1 MRRAGRCVVDVMPFV
16 ALAVI
21 GVTWALARTS
31 PLHGQIRYS
40 TGQNAAP
47 IFEGWQRNAD
57 GTISMVFGYLNRNF
71 EEELDVPV
79 GDNNRCDP
87 APVDCG
93 QPTHFLARRQRYVFK
108 ATLPK
113 DWPRDR
119 VFSWSITSKGKTDV
133 AKATLNPDLEIDY
146 GVIAEN
152 NNGGTLAEG
161 NTPPTLVKGSPAQ
174 TVTTLSGPAT
184 VEVTFT
190 DDGLPKP
197 RPRPTTTA
205 TPTASLQPGLP
216 IDPSSRTDL
225 SPEQIEARRERQP
238 GVRIRWIHYR
248 GEGNVTFDPPRLL
261 PVHGQPVTLTSKVT
275 FSAPGTYVL
284 RAVASDNQLESFHDT
299 TVTVRAK

>member
-1 MRRAGRCVVDVMPFV
+1 MRLAWRCGVGVAVLGAIGLAS
-16 ALAVI
+16 ALA
-21 GVTWALARTS
+21 LTS
-31 PLHGQIRYS
+31 PVHGQIRYS

-47 IFEGWQRNAD
+47 IFEGWQRNPD
-57 GTISMVFGYLNRNF
+57 GTTSIVFGYLNRNF

-93 QPTHFLARRQRYVFK
+93 QPTHFLTRRQRFVFK
-108 ATLPK
+108 ATVPK
-113 DWPRDR
+113 DWPKDR

-152 NNGGTLAEG
+152 SNGGTLAEG
-161 NTPPTLVKGSPAQ
+161 NTPPTFVKGSPAQ
-174 TVTTLSGPAT
+174 TTAMLSGPAT
-184 VEVTFT
+184 IEVTFA

-197 RPRPTTTA
+197 RPKPTTTA
-205 TPTASLQPGLP
+205 ASSASLQPGLP
-216 IDPSSRTDL
+216 VDPSSADPT
-225 SPEQIEARRERQP
+225 PEQIEARRERQP
-238 GVRIRWIHYR
+238 GVRIRWVHYR
-248 GEGNVTFDPPRLL
+248 GEGKVTFDPPRLL

-284 RAVASDNQLESFHDT
+284 RAIASDNQLESFHDT

>member
-1 MRRAGRCVVDVMPFV
+1 MRLARRCVVGAM
-16 ALAVI
+16 ALGVI
-21 GVTWALARTS
+21 GVVWALALTS
-31 PLHGQIRYS
+31 PVQGQIRYS
-40 TGQNAAP
+40 IGQNAAP
-47 IFEGWQRNAD
+47 IFEGWQRNPD
-57 GTISMVFGYLNRNF
+57 GTISLAFGYLNRNY

-93 QPTHFLARRQRYVFK
+93 QPTHFLTRRQRYVFK
-108 ATLPK
+108 ATVPK

-119 VFSWSITSKGKTDV
+119 VFSWSITSHGKTDV

-152 NNGGTLAEG
+152 SNGGTLAEG

-174 TVTTLSGPAT
+174 TVTMLSGPAT
-184 VEVTFT
+184 IEVTFA

-197 RPRPTTTA
+197 RPRPSATA
-205 TPTASLQPGLP
+205 ASTSALLPGDQP
-216 IDPSSRTDL
+216 SADL

-238 GVRIRWIHYR
+238 GIRVRWVHYR
-248 GEGNVTFDPPRLL
+248 GEGKVTFDPPRVL

-275 FSAPGTYVL
+275 FGAPGTYVL
-284 RAVASDNQLESFHDT
+284 RAVASDNQLESFYDT

>member
-1 MRRAGRCVVDVMPFV
+1 MRLARRWGVGAV
-16 ALAVI
+16 ALGAI
-21 GVTWALARTS
+21 GCVWALALTS
-31 PLHGQIRYS
+31 ALHGQIRYS

-47 IFEGWQRNAD
+47 IFEGWQKNPD

-71 EEELDVPV
+71 EEELDVPI

-93 QPTHFLARRQRYVFK
+93 QPTHFLTRRQRFVFK
-108 ATLPK
+108 ATVPK
-113 DWPRDR
+113 DWPKDR

-133 AKATLNPDLEIDY
+133 AKGTLNPDLEIDY

-152 NNGGTLAEG
+152 SNGGTLAEG
-161 NTPPTLVKGSPAQ
+161 NTPPTFVKGSPAQ

-184 VEVTFT
+184 IEVTFT

-205 TPTASLQPGLP
+205 ASTSSLQSGLP
-216 IDPSSRTDL
+216 GDQPTEL
-225 SPEQIEARRERQP
+225 SLEQIEARRERQP
-238 GVRIRWIHYR
+238 GVRIRWVHYR
-248 GEGNVTFDPPRLL
+248 GEGRVTFDPPRLL